1 IIFTFSIIS
10 QFSYSY
16 VMTDKNLYIQRRQFI
31 FYKSHINI
39 SFEDL
44 ENLITQQSIFGKL
57 IGIGN
62 VLPILKINSDVSPK
76 VNNER
81 TGIQNFIYVIKL
93 LISYKRSSKEIIL
106 PPSECFFG
114 IKQPM
119 VIYELA
125 NELIDL
131 ENGRP
136 DLLVQND

>member
-1 IIFTFSIIS
+1 
-10 QFSYSY
+10 
-16 VMTDKNLYIQRRQFI
+16 M
-31 FYKSHINI
+31 
-39 SFEDL
+39 
-44 ENLITQQSIFGKL
+44 
-57 IGIGN
+57 
-62 VLPILKINSDVSPK
+62 
-76 VNNER
+76 
-81 TGIQNFIYVIKL
+81 VIKL